1 VSKKLF
7 VEIVS
12 PEHEVWAGEGDMVI
26 AKTVEGE
33 IGIQPN
39 HIPVLSL
46 LAEDAVVRVLGARE
60 NGEVRA
66 AAHGGFISVSGEG
79 RISILAET
87 AELAED
93 IDGDRA
99 REALKGA
106 SESGDSLAAA
116 RARSRLEAEPALKMR
131 VDEALAW
138 LCDEGASCSPAL
150 LALLVLLED
159 AREGALVIDLIEEG
173 LDAATQEA
181 LVERLR
187 RRGAGARPLF
197 LMTRSSSVLD
207 LAAVTASEAVLLC
220 PANHSPPMRVAPHP
234 GAPGY
239 EAVAT
244 CLAPPEVRAR
254 THGMVAMLPQTA

>member
-1 VSKKLF
+1 MSKKLF

-79 RISILAET
+79 RVSILAET

-93 IDGDRA
+93 IDVERA
-99 REALKGA
+99 RTALKNA
-106 SESGDSLAAA
+106 TEGDDTAALG
-116 RARSRLEAEPALKMR
+116 RARSRLRAA
-131 VDEALAW
+131 
-138 LCDEGASCSPAL
+138 G
-150 LALLVLLED
+150 ED
-159 AREGALVIDLIEEG
+159 A
-173 LDAATQEA
+173 
-181 LVERLR
+181 
-187 RRGAGARPLF
+187 
-197 LMTRSSSVLD
+197 S
-207 LAAVTASEAVLLC
+207 
-220 PANHSPPMRVAPHP
+220 
-234 GAPGY
+234 
-239 EAVAT
+239 
-244 CLAPPEVRAR
+244 
-254 THGMVAMLPQTA
+254 

>member
-1 VSKKLF
+1 MSKKLF

-79 RISILAET
+79 RVSILAET

-93 IDGDRA
+93 IDVERA
-99 REALKGA
+99 RTALKNATG
-106 SESGDSLAAA
+106 GDDTAALG
-116 RARSRLEAEPALKMR
+116 RARSRLRAA
-131 VDEALAW
+131 
-138 LCDEGASCSPAL
+138 G
-150 LALLVLLED
+150 ED
-159 AREGALVIDLIEEG
+159 V
-173 LDAATQEA
+173 
-181 LVERLR
+181 
-187 RRGAGARPLF
+187 
-197 LMTRSSSVLD
+197 S
-207 LAAVTASEAVLLC
+207 
-220 PANHSPPMRVAPHP
+220 
-234 GAPGY
+234 
-239 EAVAT
+239 
-244 CLAPPEVRAR
+244 
-254 THGMVAMLPQTA
+254 

>member
-1 VSKKLF
+1 MSKKLF

-79 RISILAET
+79 RVSILAET

-93 IDGDRA
+93 IDVERA
-99 REALKGA
+99 RTALKNATG
-106 SESGDSLAAA
+106 GDDTAALG
-116 RARSRLEAEPALKMR
+116 RARSRLRAA
-131 VDEALAW
+131 
-138 LCDEGASCSPAL
+138 G
-150 LALLVLLED
+150 ED
-159 AREGALVIDLIEEG
+159 A
-173 LDAATQEA
+173 
-181 LVERLR
+181 
-187 RRGAGARPLF
+187 
-197 LMTRSSSVLD
+197 S
-207 LAAVTASEAVLLC
+207 
-220 PANHSPPMRVAPHP
+220 
-234 GAPGY
+234 
-239 EAVAT
+239 
-244 CLAPPEVRAR
+244 
-254 THGMVAMLPQTA
+254 

>member
-1 VSKKLF
+1 MSKKLF

-33 IGIQPN
+33 IGIQPG

-93 IDGDRA
+93 IDVDRA
-99 REALKGA
+99 RTALKKATDADDGA
-106 SESGDSLAAA
+106 ALV
-116 RARSRLEAEPALKMR
+116 RARSRLRAA
-131 VDEALAW
+131 
-138 LCDEGASCSPAL
+138 G
-150 LALLVLLED
+150 ED
-159 AREGALVIDLIEEG
+159 
-173 LDAATQEA
+173 
-181 LVERLR
+181 
-187 RRGAGARPLF
+187 
-197 LMTRSSSVLD
+197 
-207 LAAVTASEAVLLC
+207 
-220 PANHSPPMRVAPHP
+220 VA
-234 GAPGY
+234 
-239 EAVAT
+239 
-244 CLAPPEVRAR
+244 
-254 THGMVAMLPQTA
+254 